1 MQQEHNLISRQCI
14 PLRTTYCAIRHI
26 GTSFSSWISYL
37 YLMSRTS
44 SVCTDLNQDVGTHI
58 CVCLKH
64 RLLVMIWVVKLIE
77 IGCWYSG
84 QPRPL
89 IANPLMPSEKQ
100 MTKVT
105 IKQLGRVVK
114 LKQCPLYWLGVS
126 LAYCYI
132 ISLGKHKKVL

>member
-1 MQQEHNLISRQCI
+1 MYSIAYHLLCE
-14 PLRTTYCAIRHI
+14 IRHI

-64 RLLVMIWVVKLIE
+64 QLLVMIWVVKLIE

-89 IANPLMPSEKQ
+89 LANPLMPSKKH

-105 IKQLGRVVK
+105 IKQGCKIEAVSSVLLAWSQPGILLHNLFGQTSK
-114 LKQCPLYWLGVS
+114 GPLVTS
-126 LAYCYI
+126 C
-132 ISLGKHKKVL
+132 HDQE

>member
-1 MQQEHNLISRQCI
+1 MLYYA
-14 PLRTTYCAIRHI
+14 TGTYLDKLTMYSIAYHLLCEIRHI

-77 IGCWYSG
+77 IGWPA
-84 QPRPL
+84 Q
-89 IANPLMPSEKQ
+89 
-100 MTKVT
+100 T
-105 IKQLGRVVK
+105 ID
-114 LKQCPLYWLGVS
+114 S
-126 LAYCYI
+126 
-132 ISLGKHKKVL
+132 

>member
-1 MQQEHNLISRQCI
+1 MLYYATGTELDKLTMYSLAYHLLCE
-14 PLRTTYCAIRHI
+14 IRHI
-26 GTSFSSWISYL
+26 GTSFSSWISYLYPTCL

-64 RLLVMIWVVKLIE
+64 RLLVMIRVVKLIE

-105 IKQLGRVVK
+105 IKQSCIIEAVSSVG
-114 LKQCPLYWLGVS
+114 PIVS
-126 LAYCYI
+126 LESAWHI
-132 ISLGKHKKVL
+132 VT

>member
-1 MQQEHNLISRQCI
+1 
-14 PLRTTYCAIRHI
+14 
-26 GTSFSSWISYL
+26 
-37 YLMSRTS
+37 MSRTS

-64 RLLVMIWVVKLIE
+64 RLLVMIQVVKLIE

-105 IKQLGRVVK
+105 IMQLGRVVK
-114 LKQCPLYWLGVS
+114 LKQCPV
-126 LAYCYI
+126 YC
-132 ISLGKHKKVL
+132 

>member
-1 MQQEHNLISRQCI
+1 MRQEHKLTMYS
-14 PLRTTYCAIRHI
+14 LAYHLLCAIRNI
-26 GTSFSSWISYL
+26 GTSFSSWITYL

-44 SVCTDLNQDVGTHI
+44 SVCTDLNQGVGTHI

-105 IKQLGRVVK
+105 IKQLDRVVK
-114 LKQCPLYWLGVS
+114 LKQCPV
-126 LAYCYI
+126 YC
-132 ISLGKHKKVL
+132 

>member
-1 MQQEHNLISRQCI
+1 MFNVGVG
-14 PLRTTYCAIRHI
+14 TYILHTNMLYYATGTKLDKLTMYSLAYHLLCAIRHI

-37 YLMSRTS
+37 YLMSWTS

-64 RLLVMIWVVKLIE
+64 QLLVMIWVVKLIE

-89 IANPLMPSEKQ
+89 IDNPLMPSEKQ

-114 LKQCPLYWLGVS
+114 FKQCPV
-126 LAYCYI
+126 YC
-132 ISLGKHKKVL
+132 